1 MAMIELDWEL
11 ALPNE
16 YCIDHSFSQGKTRT
30 CTYDGPD
37 KLFLIIDNDTGKQ
50 GAGPITQL
58 EKNDGRPL
66 PFNCRYVEVDCIA
79 NPLIG
84 QLLGPVIDEAEE
96 DYTEDVAMPPGVV
109 EVPGYR
115 TFTYQTPLQPRDI
128 WDPQTC
134 HVDENDNVTFQVR
147 STDWAIYGTEI
158 GRELTWDDLRA
169 KRELFLK
176 NSDAEVT
183 DDMPQSL
190 KDKFTVYRQ
199 RLRDWPNVMQSAGIP
214 VKFAYKMEPIDPAS
228 ETPPGDEPKIIL

>member
-1 MAMIELDWEL
+1 MAMVELDWEL

-50 GAGPITQL
+50 GAGPITQM

-66 PFNCRYVEVDCIA
+66 PLNCRYVEVDCIA

-84 QLLGPVIDEAEE
+84 QLIGPVIDEAEE
-96 DYTEDVAMPPGVV
+96 DYTSDVMPPGVI

-115 TFTYQTPLQPRDI
+115 TFTYQTPLVARDI
-128 WDPQTC
+128 WDRESL
-134 HVDENDNVTFQVR
+134 HVDENDNITFQVR
-147 STDWAIYGTEI
+147 STDWAIFGTEI
-158 GRELTWDDLRA
+158 DRELTWDDLRA
-169 KRELFLK
+169 KRATFLK

-199 RLRDWPNVMQSAGIP
+199 RLRDWPNVMQAAGIP

-228 ETPPGDEPKIIL
+228 ETPPDTEGSIIL